1 MNNGGWLVLVLALG
15 AATVLDV
22 WLSGVWNCC

>member
-1 MNNGGWLVLVLALG
+1 MNNGGWLVLVFGLIAATALG
-15 AATVLDV
+15 V